1 MTLEQY
7 ECVSITDLARAGV
20 FKGERPCVTVSIGSD
35 PAAVFRLDS
44 DGERV
49 KVADIRGTVQAYR
62 VVWRPSPLGQGCF
75 PLFLDNGGRP
85 CRKLYR
91 ARNGWGGRQD
101 FKGNVLYKSQTLS
114 RPQREG
120 RGAWGQLEQYIKL
133 EALIY
138 EPNRK
143 WKYDGRETPHLR
155 RIRKAWRRVFGDEP
169 LPV

>member
-7 ECVSITDLARAGV
+7 RCVSITELARAGV
-20 FKGERPCVTVSIGSD
+20 FNGERPYVTVSIGDD

-49 KVADIRGTVQAYR
+49 KVADFRGTVQAFR
-62 VVWRPSPLGQGCF
+62 VFWRPSPLGRGCF

-91 ARNGWGGRQD
+91 ARNGWGSRRD
-101 FKGNVLYKSQTLS
+101 FKGRVLYSLQTLS
-114 RPQREG
+114 RTQREG
-120 RGAWGQLEQYIKL
+120 RSAFGQLKRYAEL
-133 EALIY
+133 ENLVY

-143 WKYDGRETPHLR
+143 WRYNGRETPHYKR
-155 RIRKAWRRVFGDEP
+155 VVKAWRRVFGDEP